1 MNKIVLFVGEKFQN
15 HAYQNHLV
23 VVETG
28 RRKFYCEFKF
38 YHNVCNESASISVS
52 YSQEWMDD
60 SVPLSI
66 ANRTTLTLGM
76 KSVFTVDICS

>member
-38 YHNVCNESASISVS
+38 YHNVCNESASNSVS
-52 YSQEWMDD
+52 YSQERMGD
-60 SVPLSI
+60 SVPLSL
-66 ANRTTLTLGM
+66 ANRTTLTFGM
-76 KSVFTVDICS
+76 KSDFTVDICS